1 MNNINYES
9 TMLKYGVSDIFMS
22 ELASLMLENKGLDE
36 SLESLKKS
44 HNCEDKDHKKLYV
57 LASSIASSIMGE
69 DLSVVCPNMHKE
81 RVEMKS
87 LATASFKKRSASK
100 MDEYETIELIMN
112 ELEEASFDLELLS
125 LCG

>member
-36 SLESLKKS
+36 SLNMLRKS
-44 HNCEDKDHKKLYV
+44 HSCEDIDHKRLYV

-69 DLSVVCPNMHKE
+69 ELSVVCPKMHKE
-81 RVEMKS
+81 RVGMKS
-87 LATASFKKRSASK
+87 LATASFKKKNAVK
-100 MDEYETIELIMN
+100 KDESEAIELIMN
-112 ELEEASFDLELLS
+112 ELEEVSFDLEFLS